1 MRVTVIEKLTPERI
15 FRYFDHLSAGNLKT
29 DNLQVLEN
37 EVREGPNE
45 AVVDEQVLDDRVRAG
60 VRTQSLRQK
69 RKIDGLTLDRQTL
82 SFCVDVAEA
91 AGLEVRGRTVV
102 SPRTLRR
109 NFGRTK

>member
-1 MRVTVIEKLTPERI
+1 MTNIVLKYSLQLVKSSKKNCEQILVNYQMRVTMIEKLTPERI

-37 EVREGPNE
+37 EVREGPDE

-69 RKIDGLTLDRQTL
+69 RKIY
-82 SFCVDVAEA
+82 
-91 AGLEVRGRTVV
+91 
-102 SPRTLRR
+102 
-109 NFGRTK
+109 

>member
-1 MRVTVIEKLTPERI
+1 
-15 FRYFDHLSAGNLKT
+15 
-29 DNLQVLEN
+29 
-37 EVREGPNE
+37 
-45 AVVDEQVLDDRVRAG
+45 
-60 VRTQSLRQK
+60 LRQK
-69 RKIDGLTLDRQTL
+69 RKIYWLTLDRQTL